1 MPDDIT
7 LGEVHRNLREH
18 VQQSTEQHRATDSR
32 ITEVATQSVTVAV
45 WQQAE
50 RARDAEVQRL
60 AHEHAAEAQR
70 LQLEHA
76 RDIAAVRDEIK
87 VIRERGWL
95 TTGRFVMIFL
105 AVIALATLLVT
116 AWPIL
121 RGGKQ

>member
-1 MPDDIT
+1 MADEVT
-7 LGEVHRNLREH
+7 LGEVRRGFLEHR
-18 VQQSTEQHRATDSR
+18 QTSADQHRALDER
-32 ITEVATQSVTVAV
+32 ITGVAATSVTVAV

-60 AHEHAAEAQR
+60 AHEHQAEAQR
-70 LQLEHA
+70 LQQEHA

-87 VIRERGWL
+87 VIRERPWL
-95 TTGRFVMIFL
+95 TTGRFVVIFG
-105 AVIALATLLVT
+105 AVLALATLLVT